1 MLTKLKNIVKNLLA
15 VAMIRRIFETLTRGV
30 LEVFA
35 SNRVFAT
42 LYGILNVFTFNRER
56 YAVLK
61 GQRNYYRNLKKVR
74 RNRVE
79 LRRNIHR
86 LEKGLIMV
94 PQKPVFAGD
103 YISETIDYYEQ
114 AVKQYI
120 ENKENIDLTELQWA
134 HDVLK
139 QYFNVV
145 ETNNKVVNN
154 ANRRFEATL
163 KTYDGGQE
171 SKMPYLSRDRI
182 QSHVAFDDLLM
193 LSRQRRSIRWFQQ
206 KKVPRQLVD
215 QALLVAQQSPSACNR
230 QCFEFKIFD
239 EPELTARVA
248 KMPFGASGYA
258 HQIPTMVV
266 VVGKLSSYFSPR
278 DRHIIYIDSSMAAMS
293 FMLALETLGLSSCVI
308 NWPDFEPLELK
319 MQKKL
324 GLDTSDRVVMLLAVG
339 YADPNGG
346 VPYSQ
351 KKDLNILR
359 SYNAISKK

>member
-1 MLTKLKNIVKNLLA
+1 MLNKLGNFVKNILA
-15 VAMIRRIFETLTRGV
+15 FALIRRIFEIFNRIV

-35 SNRVFAT
+35 SNRVFSSI
-42 LYGILNVFTFNRER
+42 YGILNIFSFNRER

-61 GQRNYYRNLKKVR
+61 GQRNYYRNLKKKR
-74 RNRVE
+74 WTRVE

-86 LEKGLIMV
+86 LEKGLIMI

-103 YISETIDYYEQ
+103 YISETIDFYEQ

-120 ENKENIDLTELQWA
+120 ENREVIDLAELQWA

-154 ANRRFEATL
+154 ASRRFEATL
-163 KTYDGGQE
+163 KSYDGDQE
-171 SKMPYLSRDRI
+171 FKMHYLSKARI
-182 QSHVAFDDLLM
+182 QSNVGYDDLLM
-193 LSRQRRSIRWFQQ
+193 LSKQRRSIRWFQ
-206 KKVPRQLVD
+206 KKNVPRQLVD

-239 EPELTARVA
+239 EPELVKKVA
-248 KMPFGASGYA
+248 KIPFGASGYA
-258 HQIPTMVV
+258 YQIPTIVV

-278 DRHIIYIDSSMAAMS
+278 DRHIIYIDSSLAAMS

-308 NWPDFEPLELK
+308 NWPDFEPLEIK
-319 MQKKL
+319 IQKKL
-324 GLDTSDRVVMLLAVG
+324 GLDTSDRIVMLLAVG
-339 YADPNGG
+339 YADPNGR